1 MCCIYNTYPKNRKV
15 QYLTDIK
22 QYKIL
27 NIRLNDMLIL
37 NYFKFLKKLMQFV
50 DFIANLEKTVIK
62 LKDQITDNGT
72 FQ

>member
-1 MCCIYNTYPKNRKV
+1 
-15 QYLTDIK
+15 
-22 QYKIL
+22 
-27 NIRLNDMLIL
+27 MLIL